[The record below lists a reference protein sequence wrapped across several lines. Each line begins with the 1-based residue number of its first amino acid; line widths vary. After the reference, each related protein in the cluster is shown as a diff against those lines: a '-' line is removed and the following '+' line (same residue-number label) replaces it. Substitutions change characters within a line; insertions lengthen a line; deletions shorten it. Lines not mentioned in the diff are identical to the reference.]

1 MQAAV
6 SASVMRKAA
15 TINVLNLVAGVAPL
29 EPTIKPGR
37 KVASVSVAG
46 KFLRDYPH
54 LVAEWDTERND
65 PVPDIGAIPAG
76 GGIRPHWKCQRCGH
90 CWRAWLT
97 DRTSRLTQCRS
108 CNRQWA
114 DEKTSVTGVHPE
126 LVAEWD
132 AVGNERKSPDRTK
145 ATSNRPVLWLC
156 FAEPHEPP
164 AYRMSP
170 LVRANCPARGKP
182 GCPGCR
188 KRLTKAA
195 QRAQRAKVVS
205 RSATEKAAESA
216 RTR

>member
-1 MQAAV
+1 M
-6 SASVMRKAA
+6 
-15 TINVLNLVAGVAPL
+15 
-29 EPTIKPGR
+29 
-37 KVASVSVAG
+37 
-46 KFLRDYPH
+46 
-54 LVAEWDTERND
+54 
-65 PVPDIGAIPAG
+65 
-76 GGIRPHWKCQRCGH
+76 
-90 CWRAWLT
+90 
-97 DRTSRLTQCRS
+97 
-108 CNRQWA
+108 
-114 DEKTSVTGVHPE
+114 TGVHPE

-132 AVGNERKSPDRTK
+132 AVGNERKSPDRAK

-156 FAEPHEPP
+156 LAEPHEHP

-170 LVRANCPARGKP
+170 LARANCLARGKP